1 MEWNNMVELNPGGDN
16 RFRRGAILALAAA
29 AVVAVLVVVVRH
41 LSLSSARADLD
52 QAAAK
57 GPVVQVVEAGSSA
70 ALQKVTVLA
79 SVTPY
84 QQATLYAKVSGYLSK
99 VLVDKG
105 DAVKAGQLL
114 ATIESQETDAQFN
127 SARADLTNK
136 QRIAQRYNQLLR
148 QNAIA
153 AQQADQADADSR
165 VAKAT
170 LDQFATLKSYQRLV
184 APFDGR
190 VTARFADPGALVQNA
205 TTSQTA
211 AQPVVTISDDT
222 RLRIDAYVQQ
232 DVAPFVHEGDSAE
245 IVDAANTGRSVS
257 AKITRVAGQLDPRT
271 RTMLVEVVLDNRER
285 FLLGGSFAYM
295 TLHVPV
301 SSATQVPV
309 GALVTRGNDQFVA
322 VVGSDS
328 RLHYVKVVVASTD
341 GDTVALAGGIKPG
354 TRLAVDLPAEASD
367 GTLVNPV
374 KSAAGK

>member
-1 MEWNNMVELNPGGDN
+1 MTQIGSGG
-16 RFRRGAILALAAA
+16 FRRAALLVLVAAAILA
-29 AVVAVLVVVVRH
+29 VAVIVLH
-41 LSLSSARADLD
+41 HTGLSSERSDLAD
-52 QAAAK
+52 ATSK
-57 GPVVQVVEAGSSA
+57 GPIVQVVRANA
-70 ALQKVTVLA
+70 APAIQNVTVLA

-84 QQATLYAKVSGYLSK
+84 QQATLYAKVSGYLAN

-105 DAVKAGQLL
+105 DHVRPGQLL
-114 ATIESQETDAQFN
+114 ATIESQETDAQYN
-127 SARADLTNK
+127 SARADLINK
-136 QRIAQRYNQLLR
+136 ERIAQRYDKLLR

-153 AQQADQADADSR
+153 AQQADQADADAR
-165 VAKAT
+165 VARAT
-170 LDQFATLKSYQRLV
+170 LDQYATLKSYERLT
-184 APFDGR
+184 APFEGQI
-190 VTARFADPGALVQNA
+190 TARFADPGALVQNA
-205 TTSQTA
+205 TGSQIA
-211 AQPVVTISDDT
+211 AQPVVTVSDDT

-232 DVAPFVHEGDSAE
+232 GVAPFVHEGDTAQ
-245 IVDAANTGRSVS
+245 IVDAANTGRSIT
-257 AKITRVAGQLDPRT
+257 AKITRVAGQLDTRT
-271 RTMLVEVVLDNRER
+271 RTMLVEVQLDNKDR

>member
-1 MEWNNMVELNPGGDN
+1 MVESGPGEGL
-16 RFRRGAILALAAA
+16 RRGAILALVAA
-29 AVVAVLVVVVRH
+29 AVVTVLVVVVQH
-41 LSLSSARADLD
+41 FDLSSARADLD
-52 QAAAK
+52 QSTAK
-57 GPVVQVVEAGSSA
+57 GPVVQVVEAGRSA
-70 ALQKVTVLA
+70 AAQKVTVLA
-79 SVTPY
+79 SVAPY

-105 DAVKAGQLL
+105 DPVKTGQLL
-114 ATIESQETDAQFN
+114 ATIESQEIDAQYN
-127 SARADLTNK
+127 SARADLLNK
-136 QRIAQRYNQLLR
+136 QRIAQRYDQLQR

-153 AQQADQADADSR
+153 AQQAEQADADAR

-170 LDQFATLKSYQRLV
+170 LDQYASLKSYERLV

-285 FLLGGSFAYM
+285 FLLGGSFAYL
-295 TLHVPV
+295 TLHVPMN
-301 SSATQVPV
+301 SATQIPV
-309 GALVTRGNDQFVA
+309 GALITRGSDQFVA
-322 VVGSDS
+322 TVGRDS
-328 RLHYVKVVVASTD
+328 RLHYIKVTVASTD
-341 GDTVALAGGIKPG
+341 GDTVTLAGGIKPG

-367 GTLVNPV
+367 GGLVTVVQN
-374 KSAAGK
+374 AAK

>member
-1 MEWNNMVELNPGGDN
+1 MHDLNPGADRG
-16 RFRRGAILALAAA
+16 FRRGAIIALGAAAILAL
-29 AVVAVLVVVVRH
+29 LVVVLRH
-41 LSLSSARADLD
+41 VSLSSARADLD

-57 GPVVQVVEAGSSA
+57 GPIVQVVEATSSA
-70 ALQKVTVLA
+70 GMQKVTVLA
-79 SVTPY
+79 SVMPY

-105 DAVKAGQLL
+105 DVVKAGQLL
-114 ATIESQETDAQFN
+114 ATIESQEINAQYN
-127 SARADLTNK
+127 SASADLINK
-136 QRIAQRYNQLLR
+136 QRIAQRYDQLLR

-153 AQQADQADADSR
+153 AQQAEQAEADAR

-170 LDQFATLKSYQRLV
+170 LDQYATLKSYQRLV

-205 TTSQTA
+205 TSSQTA

-232 DVAPFVHEGDSAE
+232 DVAPFVHEGDTAE

-257 AKITRVAGQLDPRT
+257 AKITRVAGQLDSRT

-301 SSATQVPV
+301 SSATRVPV
-309 GALVTRGNDQFVA
+309 GALIARGGEQFVA
-322 VVGSDS
+322 VLGADS
-328 RLHYVKVVVASTD
+328 RLHYVKVAIASTD
-341 GDTVALAGGIKPG
+341 GDTVTLAGGIKPG
-354 TRLAVDLPAEASD
+354 TRLAVDLPAEAAD
-367 GTLVNPV
+367 GGLVTPV
-374 KSAAGK
+374 QAAASK